1 LFGEDFYK
9 VSDQSITLQLIFGA
23 LCFGFG
29 WGLSGIEIAT
39 WLLQFSVFTYSI
51 GLVFGAFMIGGMYIA
66 HMIESRAK

>member
-1 LFGEDFYK
+1 MFGEDFYK
-9 VSDQSITLQLIFGA
+9 VSDQSITLQLIIGA
-23 LCFGFG
+23 ICFGFG

-66 HMIESRAK
+66 HFIESSAK